1 MRITHITL
9 KNWRNFKLVDIDVQK
24 RMFVVGPN
32 ASGKSNLLDALRFLR
47 DAARVGGGFQQ
58 AVESRGGIGRVRCLA
73 ARNFNHGRVHIA
85 ITLGDEET
93 TNQWRYALDFRAESR
108 GQHRPVVAEERVF
121 HLGNELLVRPD
132 ADDRDDE
139 ERLTQTALEQVN
151 ANSRFRPIAD
161 FLTSVRYLHIV
172 PQVVRDP
179 ERSGEGT
186 EDPYGGDLLLRM
198 ARTPEATRTMRLR
211 SLNKALQVAVPQL
224 DGMELVRDN
233 DGKPHLQARYQHW
246 RVQGARQDERDF
258 SDGTLRLIGLL
269 WAFLEGGKSAGPL
282 LLEEP
287 ELSLH
292 ASVVRQLPTIL
303 SRVQRKGG
311 PQVFLTTPHAAEILA
326 NEGIG
331 LDEVVVLFP
340 GSEGTIAQL
349 AADVGNVR
357 ELVDTGMNLE
367 EILRPLTE
375 PGAVNDLARLAN

>member
-1 MRITHITL
+1 MQITHITL

-47 DAARVGGGFQQ
+47 DIARVGGGFQH

-73 ARNFNHGRVHIA
+73 ARNFNHGRVQVA
-85 ITLGDEET
+85 ITLGEGEARDK
-93 TNQWRYALDFRAESR
+93 WRYTLDFRAESH
-108 GQHRPVVAEERVF
+108 GQHRPVVASEHVSLE
-121 HLGNELLVRPD
+121 GTELLDRPD
-132 ADDRDDE
+132 ADDRRDD

-151 ANSRFRPIAD
+151 ANSEFRAVAD

-179 ERSGEGT
+179 ERSGEGK

-198 ARTPEATRTMRLR
+198 AKTPDKTRVTRLR
-211 SLNKALQVAVPQL
+211 KLNQALQIAVPQL
-224 DGMELVRDN
+224 DAMELVRDV

-269 WAFLEGGKSAGPL
+269 WALLEGGKSAGPL

-292 ASVVRQLPTIL
+292 ASVIRQLPTIL

-311 PQVFLTTPHAAEILA
+311 PQVFLTTHAAEMLA
-326 NEGIG
+326 DDGIG
-331 LDEVVVLFP
+331 LDEAVVLFP
-340 GSEGTIAQL
+340 GSEGTTAQL
-349 AADVGNVR
+349 AADVGGVPQ
-357 ELVDTGMNLE
+357 LLDTGMNLE

-375 PGAVNDLARLAN
+375 PDAVNDLARLAT